1 MNECAR
7 MAAMI
12 GAAALTAGLVA
23 GCGSPTATTDP
34 VARPPSPT
42 TAPPAEST
50 QVKGM
55 LTGTVRYFD
64 TMRGVGSIA
73 PDGGGPELFVHFTDI
88 RMEGFKVLR
97 EGQKVSYVVE
107 MGSRGPQATNVRPL
121 DG

>member
-1 MNECAR
+1 
-7 MAAMI
+7 
-12 GAAALTAGLVA
+12 
-23 GCGSPTATTDP
+23 
-34 VARPPSPT
+34 
-42 TAPPAEST
+42 
-50 QVKGM
+50 M